1 VSSTIDLRINPA
13 HLQRLLVGLTIV
25 AVVAGVFA
33 RVKGLA
39 AASLAADEY
48 YLLRSADNVAQ
59 SGIPMYPCGG
69 YYTRALLLQY
79 PIAALRLLGLGPELA
94 VRLPAVL
101 AGLLALPAVWL
112 LGLRVQGRTVALLAV
127 GWLAVSIWEVEL
139 SRYGRMYAPFQ
150 TIFLWYLLYFL
161 RSTVDGDRHAYYAML
176 VLTVVA
182 ALVWEGGVVL
192 ACANF
197 LPFLLRPGTTDSR
210 RSDLRKMLVAAVVLA
225 LTTWIA
231 LADFRR
237 IDGNALPDNY
247 YASEAAVED
256 VSAVAAYP
264 ADALGVINPGWT
276 LAFVL
281 SLVLSIWAVICVAKA
296 GLPRLTVV
304 AVGGAVFTAA
314 LQQFPAAALLIF
326 LLLLLGRLTS
336 REIVDPRLRWA
347 WIALG
352 ASIVFWSAFTAGA
365 ELPNEELWP
374 YRPADF
380 LAFLYDL
387 FPYPDVVDVVL
398 RPLAGAV
405 PRLTFVVVA
414 LLGLNVYQVVS
425 RPEAARAQRL
435 LTILL
440 VCLVALV
447 GLSDP
452 PRYETRYSFFLYPL
466 AVVLSL
472 TAVARATERY
482 FTAGSA
488 GAVLTLAALL
498 AFAVTEDWDPRHLRR
513 VDDPAVIAGEGMRR
527 HYAAHLV
534 RRADIRSLG
543 RWLDGRATHADTVI
557 SGIAGLDYYYPDID
571 YMYVD
576 LGNSRF
582 EDWSCRRGTVER
594 WTNLPMLS
602 TQEAVQDRVVRSP
615 QSFLV
620 LYKAACERLQPSL
633 AAGQPMQVTRV
644 AWRNANVCVLE
655 SEPGR

>member
-1 VSSTIDLRINPA
+1 VPSTIDLRITPA

-39 AASLAADEY
+39 AGSLAADEY
-48 YLLRSADNVAQ
+48 YLLRSADNVAH
-59 SGIPMYPCGG
+59 SGIPVYPCGG
-69 YYTRALLLQY
+69 YYMRALLLQY
-79 PIAALRLLGLGPELA
+79 PIAALRLLRVGPELA
-94 VRLPAVL
+94 VRLPAML

-127 GWLAVSIWEVEL
+127 SWITLSIWEVEL

-161 RSTVDGDRHAYYAML
+161 RSTVDGDRRAYHAML

-182 ALVWEGGVVL
+182 ALIWEGGVVL

-197 LPFLLRPGTTDSR
+197 LPFLLRAGTTDSR
-210 RSDLRKMLVAAVVLA
+210 RQDLWRMLVAAVVLA
-225 LTTWIA
+225 FTAWIA

-247 YASEAAVED
+247 YASEAAVEG
-256 VSAVAAYP
+256 VSAVVPYP
-264 ADALGVINPGWT
+264 ADVLGVINPGWT

-281 SLVLSIWAVICVAKA
+281 SLMLSIWAVIRVAKA

-304 AVGGAVFTAA
+304 GIGAAVLAA
-314 LQQFPAAALLIF
+314 AAQQFPAAALLIF
-326 LLLLLGRLTS
+326 LLLLLGRFTS

-365 ELPNEELWP
+365 ALPDEELWP

-387 FPYPDVVDVVL
+387 LPYPDVVDVVL
-398 RPLAGAV
+398 RPLAAAV
-405 PRLTFVVVA
+405 PRLTLVVAA

-425 RPEAARAQRL
+425 RPETAPAQRF

-452 PRYETRYSFFLYPL
+452 PRYETRYAFFLYPL

-472 TAVARATERY
+472 TALARATERY
-482 FTAGSA
+482 FAAGSA
-488 GAVLTLAALL
+488 GAALLLIALL
-498 AFAVTEDWDPRHLRR
+498 AFAVTEDWEPRHLRR

-543 RWLDGRATHADTVI
+543 RWLDGSAAHADTVI

-602 TQEAVQDRVVRSP
+602 TQEAVQDRVARSP

-620 LYKAACERLQPSL
+620 LYQAACKRIESTLTTGL
-633 AAGQPMQVTRV
+633 PMHVTRV
-644 AWRNANVCVLE
+644 AWRSVNVCVLE